1 MIENYK
7 RLNYNIIKQSLVH
20 KNYKMSTYYPPYK
33 SSSCNVKV
41 ELDLTNY
48 ATETDLK
55 TMAHTDVCS
64 FAGRTNLAALKT
76 EVEKID
82 VDKSKTVPDDLA
94 KFSNVVKNE
103 VVKKTDFSAD
113 NYVTI
118 TKFSTDTNALDDKI
132 DKVDKKFPDVS
143 GLATKSSVTILVRDL
158 DDKIDKLKI
167 KDYVKKTNLTNYMLT
182 STFNSKSIELENK
195 IKDADIIAESAI
207 TQGNSIKSDLNDYAK
222 KTDVANDITTIK
234 NNYVSNASLKSRL
247 NNLKSLHIA
256 TEVKTID
263 DKTKKNSS
271 DILGL
276 ESRLKQKEDIVDEV
290 QRENAL
296 TSGRDYYRDKMY
308 LLYECKAFPFKYT
321 SGRINLWKS
330 TGLNNYSRD
339 SDMDAVSVGTTSLPP
354 LIDNGRMSVRLEGA
368 YFKQIRLLRPN
379 NDNIVNIYIVYLIDP
394 ISNSRNTD
402 YTVQNALF
410 GGVKITKDIT
420 DTSKHKYEGYG
431 ICFDEGGMFSMGNIN
446 NGRNL
451 LIFGVHENSFIH
463 SNNKANN
470 IFIMADGFVQGIN
483 DTTLYAEKIYSQNF
497 TAVNKK
503 FVLSLHYNG
512 DDPYLFVNGKQELKF
527 KAKDD
532 QIVKEILCLGNIS
545 DDWTDANAQKTGLC
559 GEICDFAL
567 DYTSTNI
574 GDIYNI
580 HRYLMKKHN
589 I

>member
-1 MIENYK
+1 
-7 RLNYNIIKQSLVH
+7 
-20 KNYKMSTYYPPYK
+20 MSTYYPPYK
-33 SSSCNVKV
+33 SSSNNIKV
-41 ELDLTNY
+41 ELYLTNY
-48 ATETDLK
+48 ATKNDLK
-55 TMAHTDVCS
+55 NITHTDVSS
-64 FAGRTNLAALKT
+64 FASKTNLSALKT
-76 EVEKID
+76 EVDKID
-82 VDKSKTVPDDLA
+82 IDKLKTVPDDLA
-94 KFSNVVKNE
+94 KLSNVVKNE

-113 NYVTI
+113 NYVTR
-118 TKFSTDTNALDDKI
+118 TRFSTDTNALDDKI
-132 DKVDKKFPDVS
+132 DEVDKKIPDVS
-143 GLATKSSVTILVRDL
+143 GLPTKSSVTILIKNL
-158 DDKIDKLKI
+158 DDRIDKLKI
-167 KDYVKKTNLTNYMLT
+167 NYYAKKTSLTNYMLT
-182 STFNSKSIELENK
+182 STFNSKSTELEYK
-195 IKDADIIAESAI
+195 IKDADIKAKSAV
-207 TQGNSIKSDLNDYAK
+207 TKANSIKSNLNDYAK

-234 NNYVSNASLKSRL
+234 DDYVSNASLTSRL
-247 NNLKSLHIA
+247 NDLKSQHIA

-263 DKTKKNSS
+263 DKTKKDAS
-271 DILGL
+271 DILGF

-296 TSGRDYYRDKMY
+296 TSGRDYYLDKMY
-308 LLYECKAFPFKYT
+308 LLYECKAFSFKHT
-321 SGRINLWKS
+321 SGKINLWKS

-339 SDMDAVSVGTTSLPP
+339 SDMDAVSVATTSLPP

-368 YFKQIRLLRPN
+368 YFKQMRLLRPN
-379 NDNIVNIYIVYLIDP
+379 NDNIVNIYIVYLIGP

-402 YTVQNALF
+402 YTVQNALL
-410 GGVKITKDIT
+410 GGVKITKDAT

-446 NGRNL
+446 NGRNV
-451 LIFGVHENSFIH
+451 LIFGVHESSLVH
-463 SNNKANN
+463 KNNKANN
-470 IFIMADGFVQGIN
+470 IFIMDDGFVQGIN

-512 DDPYLFVNGKQELKF
+512 DDSFLFVNGKQELKF

-545 DDWTDANAQKTGLC
+545 DDWTAANAQKTGFW
-559 GEICDFAL
+559 GKIYDFAV

-589 I
+589 INL